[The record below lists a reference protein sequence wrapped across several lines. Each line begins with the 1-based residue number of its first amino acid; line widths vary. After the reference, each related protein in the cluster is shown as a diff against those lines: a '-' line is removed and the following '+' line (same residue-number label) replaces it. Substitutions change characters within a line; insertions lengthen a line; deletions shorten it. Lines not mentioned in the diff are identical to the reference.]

1 MLKALQKIIGGKKEA
16 TEEEILKTLNSV
28 LSAVNTLNKW
38 QSMHFH
44 ELMDI
49 NYKRLSPITQAIEE
63 INAQLTADNIAKAIA
78 DKLTTIN
85 IENKD
90 TKTASGAEAPS
101 GEDKKEAA
109 VRQTETTELLK
120 EQNNFIH
127 GIQKSITA
135 IDKNLDKLVKH
146 ALSKAG
152 SGLFSG
158 GAGGAGKGAG
168 GAISGFLKGVGE
180 GLSALGKGLAGL
192 GTGIG
197 KAIEG
202 ILSGLARGLRAL
214 SDPKLFIGIGVMLG
228 LAGSLW
234 IAAKGFQAFADVSWE
249 AVIKGTVALGIL
261 TVAAIALGTVMESG
275 VGAVAIF
282 LGAAAIAALGASL
295 IPAAYAANLAA
306 PLFEKMALVIEKLG
320 EAIVNIIAAGF
331 NGVIALFDK
340 LAQVDVVKI
349 ALIGPAL
356 AAMAVGLAALTG
368 GSLLSSFGD
377 FVGSLF
383 GAKSPIEKLQE
394 LAATAPGIQLLSVS
408 LEAVAKN
415 ISIFTSSMKDLDVD
429 KLDQL
434 RGSLLFLLDTLMKIN
449 SGDAFATLQ
458 GMFGIKSPLE
468 NIKELSKTAEPMKV
482 LADSVGTLN
491 EKLAELLRSLAEV
504 DVDNINK
511 LGPALKGVGDGF
523 NTMVQV
529 TVQTDL
535 AETFLGIDS
544 PFTKIEKLASQAP
557 NMQQLADAIS
567 QIDLSGL
574 SLDDKDLQNLDA
586 VIVKLNELNFAM
598 VGMQFAKLTNAA
610 SSFLGNMMDVA
621 GQDISKTFGIQ
632 LQSPEQKSQ
641 TTANNTNVV
650 PVKITEIAS
659 DSEMTMK
666 ITSLLKEKTIEEKI
680 GMGGGSSTTISAPT
694 VNNVSN
700 TGGTTINSSSV
711 NESPTNNEPLL
722 LSAVR
727 GDLSAV

>member
-1 MLKALQKIIGGKKEA
+1 VLKALQKIIGGKKET

-44 ELMDI
+44 ELMDM
-49 NYKRLSPITQAIEE
+49 NYKRLIPIAQAIEE

-101 GEDKKEAA
+101 AEDKKEAA

-168 GAISGFLKGVGE
+168 GATGGFLKGVGE

-192 GTGIG
+192 GAGIG
-197 KAIEG
+197 KALEG
-202 ILSGLARGLRAL
+202 ILSGLARGLSAL
-214 SDPKLFIGIGVMLG
+214 SNPKLLIGVAVMAA
-228 LAGSLW
+228 LAGALW
-234 IAAKGFQAFADVSWE
+234 VSAQGFQAFADVSWE

-261 TVAAIALGTVMESG
+261 TLAAIALGAVMQSG
-275 VGAVAIF
+275 IGAVAIF

-306 PLFEKMALVIEKLG
+306 PLFEKMSLVIEQLG
-320 EAIVNIIAAGF
+320 EAIVKIISAGF
-331 NGVIALFDK
+331 NGIIALFDK
-340 LAQVDVVKI
+340 LSQVDVIKI

-356 AAMAVGLAALTG
+356 YAMAVGLAALTG

-394 LAATAPGIQLLSVS
+394 LAATAPGVQLLAVS

-415 ISIFTSSMKDLDVD
+415 ISTFTASMKDLDVD
-429 KLDQL
+429 KLDHL
-434 RGSLLFLLDTLMKIN
+434 RGSLLFLLDALIQIN
-449 SGDAFATLQ
+449 SGDAFGTLQ
-458 GMFGIKSPLE
+458 SMFGVKSPLD

-491 EKLAELLRSLAEV
+491 EKLAELINSLAEV
-504 DVDNINK
+504 DVENINK

-523 NTMVQV
+523 DAMVKV
-529 TVQTDL
+529 TIQSDL

-544 PFTKIEKLASQAP
+544 PFTKIEKLAGQGPS
-557 NMQQLADAIS
+557 MQQLADAIS
-567 QIDLSGL
+567 QIDFSGL
-574 SLDDKDLQNLDA
+574 SLDDKDIQNLDA

-598 VGMQFAKLTNAA
+598 AGMQFAKLTNAA
-610 SSFLGNMMDVA
+610 SSVLGNISDII
-621 GQDISKTFGIQ
+621 GQDIGKTFGLQ
-632 LQSPEQKSQ
+632 LQSSDQKSQ
-641 TTANNTNVV
+641 TASNTTNVV

-659 DSEMTMK
+659 DSEMTTK

-680 GMGGGSSTTISAPT
+680 GTSAAPSMISAST
-694 VNNVSN
+694 VNNLSS
-700 TGGTTINSSSV
+700 TGGTTINSTSV
-711 NESPTNNEPLL
+711 SESPTNNEPLL
-722 LSAVR
+722 LSAVK